1 CQSVGVLILTIEASA
16 LKSSAPGMQLAL
28 NHRHHNEATRE
39 ATTRENGTGGYSTM
53 QRFAPDRL
61 LWYSWLRSYY
71 FDMNHHDQAR
81 AVPRSGLFLC
91 PVLVVMGPGVPTP
104 NPCRALFGAR
114 YLHDLKN

>member
-1 CQSVGVLILTIEASA
+1 
-16 LKSSAPGMQLAL
+16 
-28 NHRHHNEATRE
+28 
-39 ATTRENGTGGYSTM
+39 M

-114 YLHDLKN
+114 YLHDLKNKHREGDHQRWHADDKGSYYFGFYMNHPL